1 MPTYVDIQIDDAKF
15 SELQEGDTVI
25 FDDGIEE
32 KIVGLTV
39 WDDDKNGGDIQFRD
53 YSIDVYEDLRN
64 RDGYRRNSI
73 EIVTRTI
80 TLEALKRLLDN
91 QP

>member
-1 MPTYVDIQIDDAKF
+1 MPTYVDIQIEDAKF

-25 FDDGIEE
+25 FDDGTEE
-32 KIVGLTV
+32 KIVGLDV
-39 WDDDKNGGDIQFRD
+39 WDDDPNGGEIQFRD
-53 YSIDVYEDLRN
+53 YSIDVCEDLRN
-64 RDGYRRNSI
+64 KDGYRRNRI
-73 EIVTRTI
+73 EIITRTI